1 MGSLGPN
8 YRKLFAASTISNLG
22 DGISL
27 IAYPWLASAIT
38 RNPLLIALVA
48 VVQRL
53 PWLIF
58 TLPAGVI
65 VDRNDRRL
73 LMTGANAVRFV
84 LTALV
89 AGAVFVRE
97 DSLPSP
103 DAVEQVVGTETVLY
117 LLLLAATLLLGVC
130 EVLYDNSAQTFMPA
144 LVADEHLERAN
155 GRLYS
160 AELVANQFVGPPLAG
175 LLLAVGFALPFVV
188 DAGTFAASAAL
199 VFSITVA
206 RRPERP
212 DAGTRPQWRAE
223 ISEGFRW
230 LWHHPVLRTMAVSLG
245 FLNLLSNVSFAV
257 FVIYAQEVLGTSTTA
272 FAILGAAPAIGGA
285 VGGWAAPAVTRRLGA
300 GPSLL
305 LVVWGGGLVT
315 LAVAFV
321 DVLAGRRRVARPR
334 DVLRRRLERDHGQL
348 PPVGDPRSPA
358 RARQQRLPLLRLG
371 RDPDRRAHRRP
382 DRRRPRRPAG
392 EGHGAAGAV
401 DRRRAGHARPLP
413 DGAHDDDRAVGAD
426 PRRRANIRCGGRV
439 TPIAW
444 TSAPPGLRDPGAC
457 TRVLRV
463 SVRPSIPERNP
474 VMAQR
479 EFPLERYRNIGIMA
493 HIDAGKTTTTERVL
507 YYTGKTYK
515 IGEVHEGAAVMD
527 HMAQEQE
534 RGITITSA
542 ATTAFWNDHRIN
554 IIDTPGHVDFTIEV
568 ERSLRVLDG
577 AVAVFDSVAGVE
589 PQTETVWRQAN
600 KYNVPRMC
608 FINKMD
614 RTGANFFRT
623 VEMIESRLESTPAVI
638 QLPIGSEADFKGVV
652 DLVKMKAI
660 IWEGDDKGASYH
672 EEDIDPA
679 QLAEAEEWRHKL
691 LDTVAGEDDEV
702 LEKYLGDEPLTE
714 ADLKKVIRLGTLAGH
729 FVPVLTGSAF
739 KNKGVQPMLDAVV
752 DYLPSPLDIPPTR
765 RHEHAR
771 RRRGHPRG
779 RRQGSVRRAGVQD
792 RRRPVRQ
799 ADLLPRLLG
808 RDQQGRRGLQLGQ
821 GAQGAPRA
829 DPADARQPA

>member
-65 VDRNDRRL
+65 IDRNDRRL
-73 LMTGANAVRFV
+73 LMAGANAVRFV

-97 DSLPSP
+97 DSLPAP

-223 ISEGFRW
+223 IGEGFRW

-245 FLNLLSNVSFAV
+245 FLNMLSNVSFAV

-321 DVLAGRRRVARPR
+321 DSWPVVGALLA
-334 DVLRRRLERDHGQL
+334 LEMFFAVVWNVITVSFRQSVIPDHL
-348 PPVGDPRSPA
+348 
-358 RARQQRLPLLRLG
+358 LG
-371 RDPDRRAHRRP
+371 RVNSVYRFF
-382 DRRRPRRPAG
+382 G
-392 EGHGAAGAV
+392 WGAIPIGA
-401 DRRRAGHARPLP
+401 L
-413 DGAHDDDRAVGAD
+413 VG
-426 PRRRANIRCGGRV
+426 
-439 TPIAW
+439 
-444 TSAPPGLRDPGAC
+444 GLIVA
-457 TRVLRV
+457 
-463 SVRPSIPERNP
+463 
-474 VMAQR
+474 
-479 EFPLERYRNIGIMA
+479 
-493 HIDAGKTTTTERVL
+493 
-507 YYTGKTYK
+507 
-515 IGEVHEGAAVMD
+515 
-527 HMAQEQE
+527 
-534 RGITITSA
+534 
-542 ATTAFWNDHRIN
+542 
-554 IIDTPGHVDFTIEV
+554 
-568 ERSLRVLDG
+568 VLDG
-577 AVAVFDSVAGVE
+577 PLARDTALRVPWVVAG
-589 PQTETVWRQAN
+589 
-600 KYNVPRMC
+600 
-608 FINKMD
+608 
-614 RTGANFFRT
+614 
-623 VEMIESRLESTPAVI
+623 
-638 QLPIGSEADFKGVV
+638 
-652 DLVKMKAI
+652 
-660 IWEGDDKGASYH
+660 
-672 EEDIDPA
+672 
-679 QLAEAEEWRHKL
+679 
-691 LDTVAGEDDEV
+691 
-702 LEKYLGDEPLTE
+702 
-714 ADLKKVIRLGTLAGH
+714 LGTLAL
-729 FVPVLTGSAF
+729 F
-739 KNKGVQPMLDAVV
+739 PMVRTMTTERLEQIRAAGRTSGAVDA
-752 DYLPSPLDIPPTR
+752 SPR
-765 RHEHAR
+765 
-771 RRRGHPRG
+771 
-779 RRQGSVRRAGVQD
+779 
-792 RRRPVRQ
+792 
-799 ADLLPRLLG
+799 
-808 RDQQGRRGLQLGQ
+808 
-821 GAQGAPRA
+821 
-829 DPADARQPA
+829 